1 MVPNQTGA
9 VVDFALMA
17 VLAETLFVVK
27 QEDHSEVIVVIAL
40 ASARSY
46 PDPLGTQAIGWW
58 KGLDDGKRGT
68 AVQKRHAKQPV
79 LLVCQL
85 YLGRAVLEGWG
96 KGSLSFRMVVLT
108 IIRDGG
114 YRRL

>member
-9 VVDFALMA
+9 AVDFALMA

-27 QEDHSEVIVVIAL
+27 QQDNSEVLVVIAL

-46 PDPLGTQAIGWW
+46 PDPVGTQAIGWW

-68 AVQKRHAKQPV
+68 AVQKRHANSKRCWCANSI
-79 LLVCQL
+79 LAGGFWRGG
-85 YLGRAVLEGWG
+85 GRGPC
-96 KGSLSFRMVVLT
+96 LSKWWC
-108 IIRDGG
+108 
-114 YRRL
+114 